1 MTLAALIA
9 AYHES
14 SEAGGG
20 LRATLPLAGRTLVER
35 QARLAAMAGA
45 SPIVILVERVPPALL
60 AAVDRLRAEGL
71 SVAVARSAAEA
82 ADMIHP
88 SLPLLLFAD
97 GVIADASHV
106 TRLTSAGG
114 AALLTVPDQAVDDR
128 FERIDA
134 EARWAG
140 VAYLDGDL
148 LRRTTASLQDWD
160 LQSTL
165 LRRALQGGA
174 RQFSI
179 GGEAGIDR
187 LTIAERTS
195 DLQDAEARILA
206 GSSTGQ
212 GSWVSRF
219 LLAPLEQTA
228 TRLLM
233 PGAVTSEMFYVLA
246 AVLTGLAALMFLK
259 GWLAAGAVLLLL
271 ATPLDGIAQ
280 RLGRL
285 RMQLA
290 RPPRWWSHALP
301 LLGSAALLAL
311 AYALSGTR
319 GWGCLALAGATLA
332 FLLALRGESGPIEVE
347 RMWLAERK
355 GLTWLMLPFAVT
367 NFWTTGLAA
376 LAIYAAGSFFWVQRH
391 MHRPFSAPKQD

>member
-1 MTLAALIA
+1 VTLAALIA

-14 SEAGGG
+14 SEAGDG

-45 SPIVILVERVPPALL
+45 SPIVILVERVPPALA

-71 SVAVARSAAEA
+71 AVAVARSAAEA

-97 GVIADASHV
+97 GVVADASHV

-148 LRRTTASLQDWD
+148 LRRTTANLQDWD

-187 LTIAERTS
+187 LTIAEQTS
-195 DLQDAEARILA
+195 DLREVEARILE
-206 GSSTGQ
+206 GSSSGQ
-212 GSWVSRF
+212 ESWVSRF
-219 LLAPLEQTA
+219 LLAPLEQAA

-233 PGAVTSEMFYVLA
+233 PGGITSEMLYIIA
-246 AVLTGLAALMFLK
+246 AVLTGLATLMFLK

-285 RMQLA
+285 RMQRV
-290 RPPRWWSHALP
+290 RPPGWWSHALP

-332 FLLALRGESGPIEVE
+332 FLLALRGETGPAEIE

-355 GLTWLMLPFAVT
+355 GMTWAMLPFAVT
-367 NFWTTGLAA
+367 NFWATGLAA
-376 LAIYAAGSFFWVQRH
+376 LALYAAGSFFWVQRRT
-391 MHRPFSAPKQD
+391 HRPFSAARHD